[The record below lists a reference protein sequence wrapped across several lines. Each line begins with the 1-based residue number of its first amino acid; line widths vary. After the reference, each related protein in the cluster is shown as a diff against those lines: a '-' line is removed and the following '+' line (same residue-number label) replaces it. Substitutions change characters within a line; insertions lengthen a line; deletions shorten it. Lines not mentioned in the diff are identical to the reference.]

1 MSNVVSDIIKE
12 RKSSTPRRK
21 RIKPR
26 ISKVKAFLP
35 RVVWLA
41 GGAALKKSLENGIAK
56 MGVEGVNIAEL
67 FDNTRNDYI
76 ELLLGNTLSLDGAA
90 ALNNANNLAHRDTF
104 FNDEWNRR
112 GVASNMFDKT
122 VDIIQQLTDWELQ
135 KDEVDFEA
143 ALTKKDT
150 LIEKISAIEFEQDQE
165 EKEGIEEDI
174 TNSEERIA
182 ILFSWLQSKY
192 LTDDAREDVVKKL
205 NELAAWNK
213 KAGTFLGPQGD
224 FETKTKTESD
234 NRVQACRGFKA
245 VFNVNTK
252 LPDNKLPTGVSQAQL
267 ETMQE
272 YWKDKREYNDDIQQ
286 LHTDC
291 ENKNTAYYEKVN
303 NVIGEWRGPPGNNK
317 LPAAYLDTVSARNAL
332 KRQSTSNDKYSSTDS
347 VFDIMIRNNENLIT
361 ALIGKAEGDGS
372 TNLLKTVMDS
382 LDKNS
387 ESIGA
392 KLDAVKMGL
401 STFTKK
407 LTAKFT
413 AIKSWSAAIASH
425 QHTALPAGK

>member
-192 LTDDAREDVVKKL
+192 LTDDAREDVVKK
-205 NELAAWNK
+205 
-213 KAGTFLGPQGD
+213 T
-224 FETKTKTESD
+224 
-234 NRVQACRGFKA
+234 
-245 VFNVNTK
+245 
-252 LPDNKLPTGVSQAQL
+252 
-267 ETMQE
+267 
-272 YWKDKREYNDDIQQ
+272 
-286 LHTDC
+286 
-291 ENKNTAYYEKVN
+291 
-303 NVIGEWRGPPGNNK
+303 
-317 LPAAYLDTVSARNAL
+317 
-332 KRQSTSNDKYSSTDS
+332 
-347 VFDIMIRNNENLIT
+347 
-361 ALIGKAEGDGS
+361 
-372 TNLLKTVMDS
+372 
-382 LDKNS
+382 
-387 ESIGA
+387 
-392 KLDAVKMGL
+392 
-401 STFTKK
+401 
-407 LTAKFT
+407 
-413 AIKSWSAAIASH
+413 
-425 QHTALPAGK
+425 